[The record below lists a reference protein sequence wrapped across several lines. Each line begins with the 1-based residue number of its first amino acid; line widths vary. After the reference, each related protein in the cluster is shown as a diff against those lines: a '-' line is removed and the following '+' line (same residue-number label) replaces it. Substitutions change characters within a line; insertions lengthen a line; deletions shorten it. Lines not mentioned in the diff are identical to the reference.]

1 MPYMENQM
9 KYWNNKQ
16 RIGNVK
22 RIYGDRTETRKEN
35 IAKIETLVKFLL
47 FNFEMFIKTLKNIF
61 NLIMNFLKIFAN
73 VFITT

>member
-1 MPYMENQM
+1 MENQM

>member
-1 MPYMENQM
+1 M

-22 RIYGDRTETRKEN
+22 RIYGDRAETRKEN

>member
-1 MPYMENQM
+1 MENQM

-22 RIYGDRTETRKEN
+22 RIYGDRAETRKEN